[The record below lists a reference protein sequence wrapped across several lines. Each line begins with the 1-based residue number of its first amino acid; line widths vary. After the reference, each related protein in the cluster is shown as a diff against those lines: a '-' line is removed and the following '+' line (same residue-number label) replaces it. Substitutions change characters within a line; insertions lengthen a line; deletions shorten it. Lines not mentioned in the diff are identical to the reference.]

1 MDAPRSQPRG
11 CGSDTHPGPPHS
23 AAVPS
28 RRVTAANKT
37 LPVSSRFC
45 RPSSNPANIC
55 AFPPPP
61 GAGTH
66 AAFCT
71 SRVVVAAREERR
83 QTGAPADRCSNS
95 HAAPTAPRARPAP
108 EAQDFRP
115 PPPAPLPT
123 NATRR
128 RRALRSSGEPRDGR
142 VGGGARR
149 SRRPSRACR
158 SHVSVPVTC
167 SRRSQSRR
175 TLSRSKEA
183 VVRDRPR
190 PEMFSSLA
198 RAASGAVAAATET
211 PAAAATRRSSFRG

>member
-1 MDAPRSQPRG
+1 MDVPRSQLRG

-23 AAVPS
+23 AAVPA
-28 RRVTAANKT
+28 RPPPTK
-37 LPVSSRFC
+37 PSRF
-45 RPSSNPANIC
+45 PVGFAVPAQTLQIYVR
-55 AFPPPP
+55 FLRR
-61 GAGTH
+61 AGTH

-83 QTGAPADRCSNS
+83 QTGGPGRRLQGCSDS

-128 RRALRSSGEPRDGR
+128 RCALRSSGEPRDGR

-158 SHVSVPVTC
+158 SHVSVRVTC

-183 VVRDRPR
+183 VVRHRPR

-198 RAASGAVAAATET
+198 PAASGAVAAATET
-211 PAAAATRRSSFRG
+211 TAAAATRRSSFRG